1 MRTRKPSE
9 HTITVA
15 QLEAWQGKRSQ
26 TACAKILKTPLRT
39 YVSWLRNE
47 ARIPG
52 AVAAFIERDNEA
64 KS

>member
-1 MRTRKPSE
+1 MKPRKPSE

-15 QLEAWQGKRSQ
+15 QLITWQGKRSQ

-39 YVSWLRNE
+39 YVSWLRGE

-52 AVAAFIERDNEA
+52 AVAAYIERDND
-64 KS
+64 KH